1 MENVT
6 GSIES
11 FLNIKPWTQFYDLKD
26 RKDIP
31 LSYADHITVKDC
43 TCDCKHAFDVDS
55 EPSPCQLADFAFYN
69 LNIHTEDKAEFP
81 DVLGDAVL
89 NNCTISKM

>member
-11 FLNIKPWTQFYDLKD
+11 FLDIKPWTQFYDLKD

-55 EPSPCQLADFAFYN
+55 EPSPYQLADFAFYN